1 MLWDI
6 TGRWPD
12 FCQLKPMLKTCWG
25 QCRANL
31 EGMLGQFSL
40 YPPNALD
47 ITGPGPDFSQ
57 FNSTLGAGW
66 ARFRYRSL
74 VRIRRKWGCSKFRLQ
89 QLILPPPRLDYAS
102 GFHCQRVVY
111 IGTPILGLKY
121 NEIYRKK
128 LRMICT
134 FFLYK
139 GVLLEAL
146 LRFNPK
152 IGIRI

>member
-57 FNSTLGAGW
+57 FNSTLGACW

-74 VRIRRKWGCSKFRLQ
+74 EESGENGDVLSFDFRSWFYHH
-89 QLILPPPRLDYAS
+89 PRLVYAS
-102 GFHCQRVVY
+102 GFQCQRAVY